1 MAKNITLLGAS
12 YSNVPAVELP
22 QTGGGTAKFTD
33 TSPTTATD
41 SDVASGKIYF
51 KADGSQSTGTAS
63 GGGGGAVVV
72 TDTTDAH
79 GGTIR
84 EITAVD
90 ISSDTVTAAA
100 LLSGYTAHDNTGTAV
115 SGSIATKTGSD
126 LSASGD
132 TVTVPAGYY
141 ASQATK
147 TVSAGSATPPATIS
161 GSSAT
166 VSTGTNTL
174 TLSKTVSVTPSVS
187 AGYVS
192 SGTAGNSS
200 VSLTASVTTKGATTY
215 TPSASAQTIASGTY
229 LTGTQTIEAVTTT
242 NLTAANIVSG
252 VTVQVGSSSDPDSVL
267 SITGTASGGG
277 SNWTLLHEEDI
288 AANTTGTSAA
298 SLKSITGIT
307 GAWDDSKIIYVRVR
321 DKAGPRAGYFYG
333 SDSFFINWQK
343 ANGSTTAPTTAG
355 RIIHRYT
362 SSNTWGEYVGATTT
376 GYGVY
381 GYDINSSGR
390 VRIYQRYSS
399 SYSLTI
405 NGTYRVQIY
414 SLTYPDGKSP
424 YNTGTI
430 TGTI

>member
-22 QTGGGTAKFTD
+22 QTGGGTARFTEV
-33 TSPTTATD
+33 SPTTAIA
-41 SDVASGKIYF
+41 SDVASGKIF
-51 KADGSQSTGTAS
+51 FLADGTQTTGTSS
-63 GGGGGAVVV
+63 GGG
-72 TDTTDAH
+72 
-79 GGTIR
+79 
-84 EITAVD
+84 
-90 ISSDTVTAAA
+90 S
-100 LLSGYTAHDNTGTAV
+100 
-115 SGSIATKTGSD
+115 
-126 LSASGD
+126 
-132 TVTVPAGYY
+132 
-141 ASQATK
+141 
-147 TVSAGSATPPATIS
+147 
-161 GSSAT
+161 
-166 VSTGTNTL
+166 
-174 TLSKTVSVTPSVS
+174 
-187 AGYVS
+187 
-192 SGTAGNSS
+192 
-200 VSLTASVTTKGATTY
+200 
-215 TPSASAQTIASGTY
+215 
-229 LTGTQTIEAVTTT
+229 
-242 NLTAANIVSG
+242 
-252 VTVQVGSSSDPDSVL
+252 
-267 SITGTASGGG
+267 
-277 SNWTLLHEEDI
+277 SNWTLLHQEDI
-288 AANTTGTSAA
+288 SANTTGTSAA
-298 SLKSITGIT
+298 SLKSITGVT
-307 GAWDDSKIIYVRVR
+307 GSWDESKIIYVRVR

-424 YNTGTI
+424 FNTGTI

>member
-1 MAKNITLLGAS
+1 MSDTL
-12 YSNVPAVELP
+12 VI
-22 QTGGGTAKFTD
+22 GGTTYNGVTGIKA
-33 TSPTTATD
+33 SD
-41 SDVASGKIYF
+41 SNDNTLVYIRPA
-51 KADGSQSTGTAS
+51 GTKS
-63 GGGGGAVVV
+63 IGANGNNIDV
-72 TDTTDAH
+72 TDYAAVNVSVSPNLQSKSKSYTPTS
-79 GGTIR
+79 TQQT
-84 EITAVD
+84 ETITAD
-90 ISSDTVTAAA
+90 NGYDGLSSVAITVAAA
-100 LLSGYTAHDNTGTAV
+100 S
-115 SGSIATKTGSD
+115 
-126 LSASGD
+126 
-132 TVTVPAGYY
+132 
-141 ASQATK
+141 
-147 TVSAGSATPPATIS
+147 
-161 GSSAT
+161 
-166 VSTGTNTL
+166 
-174 TLSKTVSVTPSVS
+174 
-187 AGYVS
+187 
-192 SGTAGNSS
+192 
-200 VSLTASVTTKGATTY
+200 
-215 TPSASAQTIASGTY
+215 
-229 LTGTQTIEAVTTT
+229 
-242 NLTAANIVSG
+242 
-252 VTVQVGSSSDPDSVL
+252 
-267 SITGTASGGG
+267 GG

-424 YNTGTI
+424 FNTGTI